1 MSWNPQQYLRFG
13 GERLRPAHDLVA
25 RVPLDA
31 PRHVVDLGCG
41 PGNVTAILRERW
53 PHAHLIGVVNS
64 AAMLERAR
72 VALPDVT
79 WTLADLAQWAP
90 EAPVDLLLSNAA
102 LHWLDDHP
110 SLFPRLVRHLLPGGV
125 LAVQMPAAHQAPSH
139 QIGYDLAES
148 ARWRDRLQPLVRRE
162 PILEPEAYYAILR
175 PHVTSVEI
183 WSTEYLQALTG
194 DNPVAEFTKGSFV
207 GIWLSA
213 LPDEDARAFEAEY
226 RQLIAAAYPKTSDG
240 VTLFPFRRLFL
251 IARR

>member
-1 MSWNPQQYLRFG
+1 MSWNPQQYLKFG

-53 PHAHLIGVVNS
+53 PHAHLVGVDNS
-64 AAMLERAR
+64 TAMLERAR

-110 SLFPRLVRHLLPGGV
+110 SLFPRLVRHLTPGGV

-148 ARWRDRLQPLVRRE
+148 ARWRDRLQPLVRRQ
-162 PILEPEAYYAILR
+162 PILELEAYYAILR
-175 PHVTSVEI
+175 PHVSSVEI

-194 DNPVAEFTKGSFV
+194 DNPVAEFTKGSFIGV
-207 GIWLSA
+207 WLSA
-213 LPDEDARAFEAEY
+213 LADQDARAFEAEY

-240 VTLFPFRRLFL
+240 VTLFPFQRLFL

>member
-1 MSWNPQQYLRFG
+1 
-13 GERLRPAHDLVA
+13 
-25 RVPLDA
+25 
-31 PRHVVDLGCG
+31 
-41 PGNVTAILRERW
+41 
-53 PHAHLIGVVNS
+53 
-64 AAMLERAR
+64 
-72 VALPDVT
+72 
-79 WTLADLAQWAP
+79 
-90 EAPVDLLLSNAA
+90 LSNAA